1 MAKAIG
7 VPRQSVGHYL
17 KSGGV
22 RGAQTAAIV
31 GLVARTAVRELL
43 TADLQRLALDA
54 RQADLVKLLNRFDTR

>member
-7 VPRQSVGHYL
+7 VPRQSIGHYL

-31 GLVARTAVRELL
+31 GLVARTAARELSF
-43 TADLQRLALDA
+43 ANDLRAA
-54 RQADLVKLLNRFDTR
+54 EEVRQADLMKLLIRFDTR